1 MRRTLGQ
8 GGYRPPIVTT
18 ADFIGLQPTDDPLT
32 WRLPITKLMTTARG
46 ALYGGS
52 GLAAVIAALE
62 ESTDRPLV
70 WATAQYLSFV
80 RMPATLDVRLHLPVV
95 GARTTQ
101 ARGTVW
107 HADDEILSVLATL
120 GHRDEH
126 AHWTYAE
133 PPEVPRPD
141 ETRRQV
147 VAEAEGTIHDVLD
160 MRIVR
165 GVSRRQLLRGKPHV
179 ESGGR
184 AAYWVRLPGG
194 RHVPDAAELALVG
207 DLVPSAFPQ
216 ATGEPIS
223 GSSLDNTIRTGELV
237 ATEWVLAD
245 VQVHAVVDGY
255 GHGIAHLWS
264 EDGTLLGTASQ
275 SAFVRRPER

>member
-1 MRRTLGQ
+1 MPQCPKALLLMIDAKQFLGLEATHNPHRW
-8 GGYRPPIVTT
+8 YLPIVPGICVHHG
-18 ADFIGLQPTDDPLT
+18 FLFG
-32 WRLPITKLMTTARG
+32 G
-46 ALYGGS
+46 A
-52 GLAAVIAALE
+52 GLAAAVTALE
-62 ESTDRPLV
+62 ATCERRLV

-101 ARGTVW
+101 ARGIVSNG
-107 HADDEILSVLATL
+107 DQEILSVLATL

-133 PPEVPRPD
+133 PPDVPRPD

-147 VAEAEGTIHDVLD
+147 VPEAAGTIHDVLD

-165 GVSRRQLLRGKPHV
+165 GVSRRQLLRGKEHV
-179 ESGGR
+179 ETGGR

-275 SAFVRRPER
+275 SAFVRRPT

>member
-1 MRRTLGQ
+1 
-8 GGYRPPIVTT
+8 VTT
-18 ADFIGLQPTDDPLT
+18 ADFLGLEPTEDPLW
-32 WRLPITKLMTTARG
+32 WRLPITKVLTTARG
-46 ALYGGS
+46 ALYGGA

-62 ESTDRPLV
+62 TTTARPLV

-80 RMPATLDVRLHLPVV
+80 RMPATLDVRLQLPVE
-95 GARTTQ
+95 GKQTTQ

-107 HADDEILSVLATL
+107 NGDQEILTVLATL
-120 GHRDEH
+120 GHRDEP

-133 PPEVPRPD
+133 PPEVPSPD
-141 ETRRQV
+141 ETRRQIV
-147 VAEAEGTIHDVLD
+147 PEAEGTIHDVLD

-165 GVSRRQLLRGKPHV
+165 GVSRRQLLRGKPR
-179 ESGGR
+179 EETGGR

-207 DLVPSAFPQ
+207 DLVPSAFAQ

-237 ATEWVLAD
+237 ETEWVLAD

-264 EDGTLLGTASQ
+264 QDGTLLGTASQ
-275 SAFVRRPER
+275 SAFVRRP